1 MARPVTSLPTASA
14 QLPSGSA
21 AASAGA
27 FYSPNTAPPR
37 AVSEGAVPLSSHVD
51 ASSRSYSLE
60 EARRVVRQPNR
71 SDAEIQAACFV
82 LKTQGNWQD
91 DWIVCQIELAM
102 QPNPLEV

>member
-1 MARPVTSLPTASA
+1 MSRPVTSLPTASA

-27 FYSPNTAPPR
+27 FYSPDTTQV
-37 AVSEGAVPLSSHVD
+37 VSEGASSSSSRSD
-51 ASSRSYSLE
+51 APSRSYSLE